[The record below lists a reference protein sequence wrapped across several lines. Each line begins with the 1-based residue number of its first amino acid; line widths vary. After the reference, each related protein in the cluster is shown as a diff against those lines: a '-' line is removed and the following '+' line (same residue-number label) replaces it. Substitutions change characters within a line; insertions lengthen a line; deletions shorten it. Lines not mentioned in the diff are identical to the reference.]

1 MKKWFVVAA
10 ALVVILAIPAAY
22 AAASSNEKPK
32 SANAVQAQS
41 ADKDAVKACKARAR
55 VDGCCRIPE
64 EVRH

>member
-10 ALVVILAIPAAY
+10 ALVAILAIPAAY

-32 SANAVQAQS
+32 SAAQAQAQTRAPRS
-41 ADKDAVKACKARAR
+41 LQGGAR
-55 VDGCCRIPE
+55 VDGRRRIPE